1 MTILYI
7 IISIALL
14 IFILS
19 KIRYNKPLSKKFEI
33 PIERKEYFDKVALKM
48 AEPPEIVYGVDPLQ
62 DERIQGRKI
71 GRLQTALIQQ
81 KLFVPDDAG
90 DFFYFKEMNG
100 YQIGVTAKWVLKYLQ
115 YQIENNKHQACIN
128 GAEVIVENVNNGLR
142 NLDYAL
148 LEKAGNIKFGK
159 AYKKA
164 NGIAKENL
172 AFSIHLVSHKEI
184 KLLLKN
190 NTIIIKNIA
199 TRQFEKNV
207 SYCETR
213 EYHGMMCGGDYFQL
227 FIGDTLIYKAHT
239 LFY

>member
-1 MTILYI
+1 MTAIYI
-7 IISIALL
+7 IIFIAFVL
-14 IFILS
+14 FILS
-19 KIRYNKPLSKKFEI
+19 KIPYKLFTTKNKI
-33 PIERKEYFDKVALKM
+33 PIPENKAYFDKVALKM
-48 AEPPEIVYGVDPLQ
+48 EEPPEIVYGVDPLQ

-81 KLFVPDDAG
+81 KLFVPDHADE
-90 DFFYFKEMNG
+90 FFYFKEMNG

-128 GAEVIVENVNNGLR
+128 GAEVIAENVNNGLR

-190 NTIIIKNIA
+190 NTIIIKNID
-199 TRQFEKNV
+199 TGQFEKNV